1 MGDYGDTAD
10 PRWSIYMVAKIPEYT
25 DVRDEIL
32 HRCRSQQASIDG
44 DRLLQAVVAASWER
58 LRELSIG
65 RRDITWEALCL
76 LRATPDFDHRKL
88 AAYLSTKGA
97 AGIAVNDKLSTYLT
111 HAVPRRLA
119 ALVDCGNFD
128 IE

>member
-25 DVRDEIL
+25 EVRDEVL
-32 HRCRSQQASIDG
+32 RHCRSRQASIDG
-44 DRLLQAVVAASWER
+44 DRLLHAVVSASWQC

-76 LRATPDFDHRKL
+76 LRANPDFDHQKL

-97 AGIAVNDKLSTYLT
+97 AGIAVNDKLCTYLT
-111 HAVPRRLA
+111 HVVPRRLA

-128 IE
+128 LD